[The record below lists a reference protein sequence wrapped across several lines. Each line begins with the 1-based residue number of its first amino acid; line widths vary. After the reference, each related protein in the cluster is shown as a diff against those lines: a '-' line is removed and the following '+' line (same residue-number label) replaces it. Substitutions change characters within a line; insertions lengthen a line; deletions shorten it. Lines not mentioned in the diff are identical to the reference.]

1 MEQLGQLQD
10 KVSKLRQLLKVATL
24 KILEERSTLP
34 ANLEGKP
41 CPQTRPPTTYPLTD
55 MTVAEYSDLLSRE
68 PLKVREEMSELR
80 HEFESYKQKA
90 QSVLRAKS
98 NKV

>member
-1 MEQLGQLQD
+1 MPTNPAHP
-10 KVSKLRQLLKVATL
+10 LR
-24 KILEERSTLP
+24 I
-34 ANLEGKP
+34 
-41 CPQTRPPTTYPLTD
+41 YPLTD

-68 PLKVREEMSELR
+68 PLRVREEMSELR

-98 NKV
+98 SKV